1 MRKINILILANSKN
15 SFEEKNNFYP
25 ICLTETGNISLLENI
40 ILNTKDINYSN
51 YFFTFSEDDAK
62 KYHLNKI
69 VSILVKNSNSI
80 LVPENTQGSACT
92 SLLAACQM
100 EQDSELLIIC
110 ANELV
115 KINFKLVIE
124 KFQKNKYDAGTIVFK
139 SIHPRYSYV
148 KLDELNYVKEASQK
162 EPISDNATAGVFWFF
177 KTSDFVNGAKNIIR
191 KGATVDNLYYIA
203 LVFNELVLSH
213 QKIGV
218 YELPQDKYFPLK
230 EEKQINNFESKLK
243 YNEEL

>member
-1 MRKINILILANSKN
+1 MKKINILILATSKN
-15 SFEEKNNFYP
+15 SVDTKSDFYP
-25 ICLTETGNISLLENI
+25 ICLTEIGNISLLENI
-40 ILNTKDINYSN
+40 ILNTKEINLSS

-69 VSILVKNSNSI
+69 ASILVDNSKCI

-92 SLLAACQM
+92 SLLASCQM

-115 KINFKLVIE
+115 KINFQLVLE
-124 KFQKNKYDAGTIVFK
+124 KFRHNKYDAGTIIFR

-148 KLDELNYVKEASQK
+148 KLDELGHVKEASQK
-162 EPISDNATAGVFWFF
+162 EPISENATAGVFWYS
-177 KTSDFVNGAKNIIR
+177 KTFDFVNGAKNIIR
-191 KGATVDNLYYIA
+191 KGATVDDLYYLA

-213 QKIGV
+213 NKIGV
-218 YELPQDKYFPLK
+218 YDLPHDKYFPLK
-230 EEKQINNFESKLK
+230 EDKQINNFEKNK
-243 YNEEL
+243 R